1 MTFIY
6 ELDDTVCEGTYIPA
20 IPAIGSMSSD
30 PPPPYQ
36 KVAPN
41 GEVSLASHS
50 VRLEQTVES
59 NLESNAPQ
67 YPTTTKNKKLP
78 STRYCFSSFLSL
90 VVFTIYLLVV
100 IGCSANGLK
109 SLYLVHFDN
118 VEGRILV
125 KDDTY
130 AATAMPLKRD
140 VTSAVAEPSPSRR
153 EESSEALSSEL
164 FASVTENSA
173 SGNWAATT
181 ESATSMESA
190 TKSSFRSVT
199 AHWYTAHE
207 STTPITSA
215 SASATSSYQ
224 TVPEALYLP
233 TPLGSY
239 TSYMGYF
246 GTVEDGHYR
255 HSWAMGI
262 PDDYYVSIWSY
273 GYYSSGY
280 KTKRNAINVGI
291 DYLEMVNSNS
301 RVWIY
306 MPGLN
311 YKESEVGFSGKSKLN
326 QINNVAKALQPL
338 SVILMIL
345 LSLYVGMT
353 LHILPRK
360 WTPYLVPLTVVYL
373 FVFNILYSVVAKKY
387 ATYITTAFSLQE
399 ITVKKGSQSVTLVWV
414 AFAFQVISCFV
425 EMILHYSK

>member
-6 ELDDTVCEGTYIPA
+6 ELDNTVCEGTYIPA
-20 IPAIGSMSSD
+20 IPALGSMSSD

-36 KVAPN
+36 KVTPN
-41 GEVSLASHS
+41 DEVALASQT

-67 YPTTTKNKKLP
+67 YSTTIKNNKLA
-78 STRYCFSSFLSL
+78 STRYCFSSFISL
-90 VVFTIYLLVV
+90 VVFMMYLLVV

-109 SLYLVHFDN
+109 SLYLVHFSN
-118 VEGRILV
+118 VGGRILV

-140 VTSAVAEPSPSRR
+140 VTSAVAENSPSRR
-153 EESSEALSSEL
+153 EEEALSSEL
-164 FASVTENSA
+164 FASVTGISA

-181 ESATSMESA
+181 ASATSTESA

-199 AHWYTAHE
+199 AHWYTDYA
-207 STTPITSA
+207 STTPVSSARA
-215 SASATSSYQ
+215 SARTSYH

-246 GTVEDGHYR
+246 GTVEDGHCR

-280 KTKRNAINVGI
+280 KTKRNAINSGI
-291 DYLEMVNSNS
+291 DYSKMVNSNS

-311 YKESEVGFSGKSKLN
+311 YKETEVGFSGRSKLN

-338 SVILMIL
+338 SVILMVV
-345 LSLYVGMT
+345 LSLYVGMS

-360 WTPYLVPLTVVYL
+360 WTPYLAPVSIVYS
-373 FVFNILYSVVAKKY
+373 FVFNILFSVVAKNY
-387 ATYITTAFSLQE
+387 ATYITNAFSLQE
-399 ITVKKGSQSVTLVWV
+399 VTVKKGSQSVTLIWV
-414 AFAFQVISCFV
+414 AFVFQCVSCSV
-425 EMILHYSK
+425 ELILYSSK